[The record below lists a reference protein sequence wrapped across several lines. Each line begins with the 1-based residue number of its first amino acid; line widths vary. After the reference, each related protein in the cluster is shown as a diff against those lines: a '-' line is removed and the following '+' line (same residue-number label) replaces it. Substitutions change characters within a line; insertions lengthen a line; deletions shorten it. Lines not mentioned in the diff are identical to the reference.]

1 MNIFVL
7 HEQPVRAAQMVCDKH
22 SSKMVLESGQMLS
35 TAHRM
40 LDGNLEYRMSLSGK
54 RKVKYFLHPNSN
66 METILYK
73 AVHFHHPCTV
83 WTMQSKA
90 NYDWHYKHFVGLADE
105 FEYRYGK
112 KHLTINKLKD
122 ILQHAPENIPTD
134 IGLTEFPQ
142 AMNHYPDC
150 KVRGN
155 AVEAYRN
162 YYHAA
167 KHFAKWEKGRTAPE
181 WWQGYKGI

>member
-54 RKVKYFLHPNSN
+54 RTVKYFLHPNSN

-83 WTMQSKA
+83 WTMPSKA
-90 NYDWHYKHFVGLADE
+90 NYDWHSKHLVGLADE
-105 FEYRYGK
+105 F
-112 KHLTINKLKD
+112 
-122 ILQHAPENIPTD
+122 A
-134 IGLTEFPQ
+134 
-142 AMNHYPDC
+142 
-150 KVRGN
+150 
-155 AVEAYRN
+155 
-162 YYHAA
+162 
-167 KHFAKWEKGRTAPE
+167 
-181 WWQGYKGI
+181 